1 MRFDRITMNYGKR
14 RTIFADFSLEL
25 TEGQITCVM
34 GASGIGKTTLLRLA
48 LGLER
53 PAYGAVHL
61 RADACI
67 GCVFQEPRLLPGKT
81 VLENVR
87 WVLERSDR
95 PGKGTDGKA
104 LDLLKEAGLAHAV
117 SDYPDQLSGGMKQR
131 VSLVRAFVSDPT
143 LLIMD
148 EPFQS
153 LDAAAKKD
161 MQTLLLRLWHKKKPM
176 VLLVTH
182 DLEEALALGSRIVV
196 LGGSPAEIVED
207 IKAAGSAGG
216 PQFSPPDKLK
226 LEQMSGA

>member
-1 MRFDRITMNYGKR
+1 MNYAKR

-25 TEGQITCVM
+25 TEGKITCVM

-48 LGLER
+48 SGLER
-53 PAYGAVHL
+53 PASGAVHL
-61 RADACI
+61 RDDARI
-67 GCVFQEPRLLPGKT
+67 GYVFQEPRLLPEKT
-81 VLENVR
+81 VLENVK

-95 PGKGTDGKA
+95 PAKGPDGKV

-117 SDYPDQLSGGMKQR
+117 SDYPGQLSGGMRQR

-143 LLIMD
+143 LLILD

-153 LDAAAKKD
+153 LDAAARKD
-161 MQTLLLRLWHKKKPM
+161 MHAVLLRLWRKEKPT

-196 LGGSPAEIVED
+196 LGGSPAEIVVD
-207 IKAAGSAGG
+207 VKAAGCAGG
-216 PQFSPPDKLK
+216 PQFSAPDKHK
-226 LEQMSGA
+226 LEQASGA